1 MLCCEKE
8 ATDLVEWIDT
18 LQEPYRQNA
27 IAWLRIY
34 IRRPMEDLRLDIN
47 TFLSDLDP
55 VVREYFLVH
64 TRMLLKTAVHYFGVE
79 DWGQFAPMGRNPEAS
94 FGIPSRV
101 G

>member
-8 ATDLVEWIDT
+8 ATDLVEWIDSM
-18 LQEPYRQNA
+18 QEPYRQNT

-34 IRRPMEDLRLDIN
+34 IRRPMYDLCSDIN

-55 VVREYFLVH
+55 VVREYFLIH

-79 DWGQFAPMGRNPEAS
+79 DWGQYARMRGNSKAS
-94 FGIPSRV
+94 YGMPFHV